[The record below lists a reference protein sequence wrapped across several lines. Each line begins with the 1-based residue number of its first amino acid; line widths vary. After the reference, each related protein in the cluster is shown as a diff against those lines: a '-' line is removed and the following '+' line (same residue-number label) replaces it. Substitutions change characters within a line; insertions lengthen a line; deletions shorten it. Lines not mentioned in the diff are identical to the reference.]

1 MNSKKRNYQK
11 CLKKSYRENSLDAQN
26 IVLCADRNAMWTI
39 QKIKMSM
46 MKNMDAR
53 QGTNFRLLEDLRHS
67 KIIIL
72 FFQLVM
78 SSMTKILFTTMVN
91 HSNGK
96 ILRKIN
102 SLNGILNVIVKKN
115 LYKTDKKM
123 LQFGIRSERNYA
135 KLTMMKVKI
144 QYI

>member
-11 CLKKSYRENSLDAQN
+11 CLKKSYRENLLDAQN
-26 IVLCADRNAMWTI
+26 IVHCADRNAMWTI

-46 MKNMDAR
+46 MKYMDAR

-78 SSMTKILFTTMVN
+78 SSMTKILFSTMVN

-115 LYKTDKKM
+115 LFKTVKKM
-123 LQFGIRSERNYA
+123 LQFGIRLERNYA

-144 QYI
+144 LYI

>member
-115 LYKTDKKM
+115 LFKTVKKM
-123 LQFGIRSERNYA
+123 LQFGIRLERNYA

-144 QYI
+144 LYI

>member
-1 MNSKKRNYQK
+1 
-11 CLKKSYRENSLDAQN
+11 
-26 IVLCADRNAMWTI
+26 
-39 QKIKMSM
+39 
-46 MKNMDAR
+46 
-53 QGTNFRLLEDLRHS
+53 
-67 KIIIL
+67 
-72 FFQLVM
+72 
-78 SSMTKILFTTMVN
+78 MVN

-144 QYI
+144 